1 MKHKGT
7 QKKKKLR
14 AYGATLFCLILFII
28 RLTSLCHDALLK
40 YTWDKIIQDVIWT
53 GIFGI
58 ASFFS
63 FYDAKKIGTSKAIN
77 DEDDER
83 DKFIEMKTGKTM
95 FTISQYLIF
104 SLGAIALIGAL
115 ILYNRGTSN
124 DFGSMIL
131 MSIAVT
137 LLVIWNLL
145 ILIWLIITFINYRR
159 D

>member
-7 QKKKKLR
+7 QKKKNLR

-28 RLTSLCHDALLK
+28 WLTSLCHDALLK

-104 SLGAIALIGAL
+104 SLGAIALIGA
-115 ILYNRGTSN
+115 IVLYNRGTSN

-145 ILIWLIITFINYRR
+145 ILIWLLITFINYRR

>member
-1 MKHKGT
+1 
-7 QKKKKLR
+7 
-14 AYGATLFCLILFII
+14 
-28 RLTSLCHDALLK
+28 
-40 YTWDKIIQDVIWT
+40 
-53 GIFGI
+53 
-58 ASFFS
+58 
-63 FYDAKKIGTSKAIN
+63 
-77 DEDDER
+77 
-83 DKFIEMKTGKTM
+83 MKTGKTM

-115 ILYNRGTSN
+115 ILYNCGTSN

>member
-1 MKHKGT
+1 M
-7 QKKKKLR
+7 
-14 AYGATLFCLILFII
+14 LF
-28 RLTSLCHDALLK
+28 RSTS
-40 YTWDKIIQDVIWT
+40 Q
-53 GIFGI
+53 
-58 ASFFS
+58 
-63 FYDAKKIGTSKAIN
+63 AIN

>member
-1 MKHKGT
+1 MT
-7 QKKKKLR
+7 LR

-28 RLTSLCHDALLK
+28 WLTSLCHDVLLK

>member
-1 MKHKGT
+1 
-7 QKKKKLR
+7 
-14 AYGATLFCLILFII
+14 
-28 RLTSLCHDALLK
+28 
-40 YTWDKIIQDVIWT
+40 
-53 GIFGI
+53 
-58 ASFFS
+58 
-63 FYDAKKIGTSKAIN
+63 
-77 DEDDER
+77 
-83 DKFIEMKTGKTM
+83 MKTGKTM

>member
-1 MKHKGT
+1 
-7 QKKKKLR
+7 
-14 AYGATLFCLILFII
+14 
-28 RLTSLCHDALLK
+28 
-40 YTWDKIIQDVIWT
+40 
-53 GIFGI
+53 
-58 ASFFS
+58 
-63 FYDAKKIGTSKAIN
+63 
-77 DEDDER
+77 
-83 DKFIEMKTGKTM
+83 M

>member
-1 MKHKGT
+1 M
-7 QKKKKLR
+7 
-14 AYGATLFCLILFII
+14 
-28 RLTSLCHDALLK
+28 
-40 YTWDKIIQDVIWT
+40 DKIIQDVIWT